1 MATPNPPVIL
11 PPFDDATARLENSGL
26 IRRRGASINGY
37 PIAAFE
43 RRIAMP

>member
-11 PPFDDATARLENSGL
+11 PPF
-26 IRRRGASINGY
+26 INDY

-43 RRIAMP
+43 RRIALP